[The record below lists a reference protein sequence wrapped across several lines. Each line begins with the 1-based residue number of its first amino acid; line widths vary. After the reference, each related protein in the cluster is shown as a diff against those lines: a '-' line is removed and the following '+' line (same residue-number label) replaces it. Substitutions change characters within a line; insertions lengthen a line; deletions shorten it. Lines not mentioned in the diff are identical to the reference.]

1 MKAVIGIGTNI
12 GDRLENITTAVD
24 SLGLLPDVKL
34 LRCASVYETEPWGY
48 TEQQSFY
55 NTVVEVETS
64 KSPEMLLGACLGIEA
79 AMGRVRAFR
88 NGPRIIDL
96 DLLVFENYE
105 NHSPDISVPHPFIG
119 ERDFVL
125 VPLQELYEDMNVLG
139 YVYINQYKNIA
150 EKTSAKKLKKLKL
163 GIDNLI

>member
-12 GDRLENITTAVD
+12 GNRAENIRNAVEALD
-24 SLGLLPDVKL
+24 LLPDVKV
-34 LRCASVYETEPWGY
+34 LRNASIYETDPWGY

-55 NTVVEVETS
+55 NTVVEVETT

-79 AMGRVRAFR
+79 GMGRVREFK
-88 NGPRIIDL
+88 NGPRVIDL

-105 NHSPDISVPHPFIG
+105 SNSLHITVPHPLIG

-125 VPLQELYEDMNVLG
+125 VPLKELYNDMDVLG
-139 YVYINQYKNIA
+139 FSYINQYENIA
-150 EKTSAKKLKKLKL
+150 EKSTAKKVEK
-163 GIDNLI
+163 I